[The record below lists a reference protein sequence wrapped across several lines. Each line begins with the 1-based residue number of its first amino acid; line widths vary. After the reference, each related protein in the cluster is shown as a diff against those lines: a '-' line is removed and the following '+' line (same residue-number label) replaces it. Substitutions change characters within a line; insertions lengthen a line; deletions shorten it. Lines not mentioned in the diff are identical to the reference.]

1 MKVTSLSLLNFRNI
15 ENAQLN
21 FDDGVNIIFGE
32 NGQGKTNILEAVWLC
47 GGFKSFRKSREKEF
61 IKFGSDFAKIDVD
74 FYAQKREQDISLIY
88 SQNKRIKL
96 NSVIKKSNSELIGA
110 LGCVVFSP
118 SYLSLV
124 SGSPAER
131 RKFCDIALCRT
142 IIGYSSL
149 LSEYN
154 KTLLQRNSFLK
165 DLKYHPDLY
174 EMLDVWNDRLAEYS
188 CIISDERKK
197 YIESLNEKT
206 SVIYSGLSSD
216 TEELKLTYKVKM
228 PFGYSSEKE
237 MTKKYFINLLK
248 ICESEDRRF
257 CCASVGAHRD
267 DVEILINSVPARNF
281 GSQGQQRSAAL
292 AMKLGEAELL
302 AEYNGEQPVILLD
315 DVMSELDVKR
325 QNYILNNIK
334 DRQVLI
340 TCCEPSSVMRLCS
353 GKTFHIQSGKV
364 LK

>member
-1 MKVTSLSLLNFRNI
+1 MKVNSLTLQNFRNI

-21 FDDGVNIIFGE
+21 FDDGVNVIFGE
-32 NGQGKTNILEAVWLC
+32 NGQGKTNIIEAVWLC

-74 FYAQKREQDISLIY
+74 FYAQEREQDISLIY
-88 SQNKRIKL
+88 AQNKRIKL
-96 NSVIKKSNSELIGA
+96 NSVVKKSNSDIIGA

-124 SGSPAER
+124 SGSPSER
-131 RKFCDIALCRT
+131 RKFCDIALCRLLT
-142 IIGYSSL
+142 GYSSV

-154 KTLLQRNSFLK
+154 KILIQRNSVLK
-165 DLKYHPDLY
+165 NLKYHPDLY
-174 EMLDVWNDRLAEYS
+174 EMLDIWNDRLAEFS
-188 CIISDERKK
+188 CIISDERKR
-197 YIESLNEKT
+197 YIDALNEKT
-206 SVIYSGLSSD
+206 SVIYSGLSSN
-216 TEELKLTYKVKM
+216 TEELKLTYKVRM
-228 PFGYSSEKE
+228 PYSYSSGEV
-237 MTKKYFINLLK
+237 MTRKRFINLLK
-248 ICESEDRRF
+248 VCESDDRRF
-257 CCASVGAHRD
+257 CCASMGAHRD

-302 AEYNGEQPVILLD
+302 AEMTGEQPVILLD